1 MGNCAEEEETRFR
14 ELLEGWLFITRDILF
29 GIQAMIPRKA
39 G

>member
-14 ELLEGWLFITRDILF
+14 ELLDGRLFITRNILF
-29 GIQAMIPRKA
+29 GVQVMIPRKA